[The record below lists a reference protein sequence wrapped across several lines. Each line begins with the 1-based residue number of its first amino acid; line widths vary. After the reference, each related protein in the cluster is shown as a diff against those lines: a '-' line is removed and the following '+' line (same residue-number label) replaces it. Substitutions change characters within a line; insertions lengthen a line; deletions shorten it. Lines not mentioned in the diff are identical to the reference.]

1 MAVRISLGI
10 KSNRASVTEKIE
22 SLKKIFVVKKEAKGY
37 LVEAE
42 GDPNKITEEIK
53 KIEGV
58 IILSVL
64 HLT

>member
-1 MAVRISLGI
+1 MAVRLSLGI
-10 KSNRASVTEKIE
+10 KDNKTKIAEGIKSIEGLSVISSEI
-22 SLKKIFVVKKEAKGY
+22 KGY

-42 GDPNKITEEIK
+42 GDFKKITEEIK

-58 IILSVL
+58 IILSIL